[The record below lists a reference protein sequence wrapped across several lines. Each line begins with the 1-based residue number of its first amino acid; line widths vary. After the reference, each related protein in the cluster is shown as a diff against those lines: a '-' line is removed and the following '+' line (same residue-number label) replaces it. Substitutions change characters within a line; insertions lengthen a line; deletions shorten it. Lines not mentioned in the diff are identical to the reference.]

1 MNYTIHTLCNE
12 NLFIK
17 DSFPLHSQNRYIKIF
32 QYLFKIGH
40 NLALSMKRGK
50 LIPFNNELSNIRNIL
65 FGYVESIY
73 TNGYIHHDLLINSI
87 GNIKKISTDDEKSI
101 EKGVL
106 KSMIML
112 KKMLDGHF
120 LQFSKESVDY
130 FITRTITIY
139 SLYIALKK

>member
-1 MNYTIHTLCNE
+1 MNYNIEVLCNE

-17 DSFPLHSQNRYIKIF
+17 DTFPNHSQSRYIKIF

-40 NLALSMKRGK
+40 NLALSMKRGYF
-50 LIPFNNELSNIRNIL
+50 IPLNSELLNIRDML
-65 FGYVESIY
+65 FKYVENTY
-73 TNGYIHHDLLINSI
+73 KDGNIHHDLLINSLKNVKYI
-87 GNIKKISTDDEKSI
+87 SIKDKKLI
-101 EKGVL
+101 EKGIL

-120 LQFSKESVDY
+120 IQFSKQSIDY